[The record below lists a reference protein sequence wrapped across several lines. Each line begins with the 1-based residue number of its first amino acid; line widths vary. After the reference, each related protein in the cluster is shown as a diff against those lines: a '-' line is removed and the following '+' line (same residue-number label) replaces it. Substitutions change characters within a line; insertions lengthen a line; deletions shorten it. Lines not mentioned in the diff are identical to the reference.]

1 MQSNVGIVRTAELL
15 SEGIQNLEALKKS
28 YKDVKADGA
37 SQYNPGWHE
46 ALALRNLMITAESVA
61 RSALMREESRGAHT
75 RVDFPGEQDEW
86 LQSNVV
92 IYKGE
97 NGNMVAQKVD
107 RQRPDSELERIANL
121 SIDELEQEVSKEG

>member
-1 MQSNVGIVRTAELL
+1 
-15 SEGIQNLEALKKS
+15 
-28 YKDVKADGA
+28 
-37 SQYNPGWHE
+37 
-46 ALALRNLMITAESVA
+46 MITAESVA

>member
-1 MQSNVGIVRTAELL
+1 
-15 SEGIQNLEALKKS
+15 
-28 YKDVKADGA
+28 
-37 SQYNPGWHE
+37 
-46 ALALRNLMITAESVA
+46 MITAESVA

-97 NGNMVAQKVD
+97 NGNMVVQKVD